1 MFLQAPTLTP
11 CSLPGLRT
19 DARRALAR
27 WRWLSIVLLLIG
39 ARGIEALASEN
50 ATTGSRFVHAF
61 ASYGAPKYPR
71 GFTHFDYVNPDAP
84 KGGTLYLRNPDRRTS
99 FDKFNPFTVKGNSPA
114 GVMIFMFETLAVMSG
129 DELSTMYGLLAEEMQ
144 VAPDQSSISF
154 RLNPRARFYNG
165 DPVTAA
171 DVKHSFDMLTSAQA
185 DPTARTRLA
194 GTARAVV
201 IDPRTIRFELKERT
215 ADAIINLGTRLPVFS
230 RRWGRDAAGKAKP
243 FDQII
248 NEYPITSGPYTIAL
262 ADSGRRLE
270 FVRNKDYWARDL
282 GVRRG
287 FFNFDRVVYRY
298 YQDGAVSL
306 EAFKAGEFDLL
317 LEYSART
324 WARQHAGTKW
334 RDGRIIKQELPHGFG
349 AGLQSYEFNLR
360 RPLFQ
365 DLRVRHA
372 LALAYDFEA
381 LNVYRQYQ
389 RTYSLFSNSEF
400 AAAGAPG
407 PGELALLE
415 PYRESLPPAVFGP
428 AWTPPRTD
436 TGPHAVRAN
445 LLEARAL
452 LDAAGWRIARDGIL
466 RNAKG
471 EPFQFEYLEDIGGG
485 GRAVAVMQRN
495 LEKLGIRMKLREV
508 DFALMTKR
516 LEIFDFDFTQ
526 IRTADFTLP
535 KIEDLID
542 EYGSKSADEQGS
554 GNFRGLKSP
563 AVDFLL
569 KRMQDARTLEELKNA
584 SRALD
589 RVIMQGWYQI
599 PDLYAP
605 SYRVSRRDRFGIP
618 ATRPRFY
625 TIESG
630 LDIWPAWPVT
640 AWWAKDAAASRR

>member
-1 MFLQAPTLTP
+1 
-11 CSLPGLRT
+11 
-19 DARRALAR
+19 
-27 WRWLSIVLLLIG
+27 
-39 ARGIEALASEN
+39 
-50 ATTGSRFVHAF
+50 
-61 ASYGAPKYPR
+61 
-71 GFTHFDYVNPDAP
+71 
-84 KGGTLYLRNPDRRTS
+84 
-99 FDKFNPFTVKGNSPA
+99 
-114 GVMIFMFETLAVMSG
+114 MSG
-129 DELSTMYGLLAEEMQ
+129 DELSTMYGLLAEDMQ
-144 VAPDQSSISF
+144 VAPDKASITF
-154 RLNPRARFYNG
+154 RLNPKARFYNG

-171 DVKHSFDMLTSAQA
+171 DVKHSFDMLTSPQA
-185 DPTARTRLA
+185 DPTTRTRLA
-194 GTARAVV
+194 GAARAIV
-201 IDPRTIRFELKERT
+201 IDPRTIRFDLNEHS

-230 RRWGRDAAGKAKP
+230 RKWGQDTAGKTKP
-243 FDQII
+243 FDQIV

-298 YQDGAVSL
+298 YQDGAVAL

-324 WARQHAGTKW
+324 WARQHAGSKW
-334 RDGRIIKQELPHGFG
+334 RDGRIIKQEFPTGFG
-349 AGLQSYEFNLR
+349 SGLQSYEFNLR

-365 DLRVRHA
+365 DIRVRHA

-381 LNVYRQYQ
+381 VNVYGQYK
-389 RTYSLFSNSEF
+389 RAYSLFSNSEF
-400 AAAGAPG
+400 AATGPPT
-407 PGELALLE
+407 PGELVLLE
-415 PYRESLPPAVFGP
+415 PYRSRLPPAVFGP
-428 AWTPPRTD
+428 AWTPRAD
-436 TGPHAVRAN
+436 TGTHAVRAN

-452 LDAAGWRIARDGIL
+452 LEAAGWKIAGDGVL

-471 EPFQFEYLEDIGGG
+471 EPFEFEYLEDIGGG

-495 LEKLGIRMKLREV
+495 FEKLGIRMKLREV

-516 LEIFDFDFTQ
+516 QETFDFDLMQ

-535 KIEDLID
+535 KIEDLTD
-542 EYGSKSADEQGS
+542 QYGSKSADEHGS
-554 GNFRGLKSP
+554 GNLRGLKSA

-569 KRMQDARTLEELKNA
+569 ERMQGARSLEQLQNA

-605 SYRVSRRDRFGIP
+605 TDRMSRWDRFGIP

-625 TIESG
+625 TVESG
-630 LDIWPAWPVT
+630 LDVWPVWPLT
-640 AWWAKDAAASRR
+640 TWWAKDAAPAAAH

>member
-1 MFLQAPTLTP
+1 MTSFLAPTAA
-11 CSLPGLRT
+11 G
-19 DARRALAR
+19 DVRRARARLSRCWLA
-27 WRWLSIVLLLIG
+27 VALLLIFGTAGVG
-39 ARGIEALASEN
+39 ARASEDA
-50 ATTGSRFVHAF
+50 ATGNRWIHAY
-61 ASYGAPKYPR
+61 ATYGEPKYPP
-71 GFTHFDYVNPDAP
+71 GFAHFDYVNPDAP

-99 FDKFNPFTVKGNSPA
+99 FDKFNPFTIKGNSPA
-114 GVMIFMFETLAVMSG
+114 GVMIFMFETLAVMAG

-144 VAPDQSSISF
+144 VASDKSSITF
-154 RLNPRARFYNG
+154 RLNPNARFYNG

-185 DPTARTRLA
+185 DPTIRTRLA
-194 GTARAVV
+194 GTARAIVL
-201 IDPRTIRFELKERT
+201 DPRTIRFELKEHS
-215 ADAIINLGTRLPVFS
+215 ADAIINLGTRLVVFS
-230 RRWGRDAAGKAKP
+230 HKWGQDAAGKAKP

-270 FVRNKDYWARDL
+270 FVRNKNYWGRDL

-317 LEYSART
+317 LEYSASK
-324 WARQHAGTKW
+324 WARQHSGSKW
-334 RDGRIIKQELPHGFG
+334 RDGRIIKQEFPHGFG
-349 AGLQSYEFNLR
+349 AGLQSYAFNLR

-365 DLRVRHA
+365 DIRVRHA

-381 LNVYRQYQ
+381 LNVYHQYK
-389 RTYSLFSNSEF
+389 RIYSLFSNSEF
-400 AAAGAPG
+400 AATG
-407 PGELALLE
+407 PPTVAELALLD
-415 PYRESLPPAVFGP
+415 PYRSSLPAAVFGP

-436 TGPHAVRAN
+436 TGPNALRKN

-452 LDAAGWRIARDGIL
+452 LEAAGWKIARDGVL
-466 RNAKG
+466 RNAKA
-471 EPFQFEYLEDIGGG
+471 EPFEFEYLEDIGGG
-485 GRAVAVMQRN
+485 GRAVAVLQRN

-542 EYGSKSADEQGS
+542 QYGSKSADEQGS
-554 GNFRGLKSP
+554 GNLRGLKSP

-569 KRMQDARTLEELKNA
+569 QRMQDARTLEQLQNA

-605 SYRVSRRDRFGIP
+605 SYRVSRWDKFGIP
-618 ATRPRFY
+618 TTRPRFY

-630 LDIWPAWPVT
+630 LEIWPVWPVT
-640 AWWAKDAAASRR
+640 TWWMKDAAASQP